1 MPYPPPPNN
10 NQPLERQSTPP
21 PRKAVQ
27 ELNSP
32 SQKDGFYTELVSR
45 EDSAYQKFVPIKR
58 GTPYSE
64 IPGADERI
72 IAQYAANPLF
82 FLKQVRPGTTSS
94 SDFGSTDLWVL
105 WIWATQSL
113 AEDSYN
119 AAVTYDEENPSFP
132 IFTREYEIKR
142 KLWEANPTLPI
153 DASPLTGLLS
163 VAITAGG
170 TGYTF
175 ASATIAGGGQAEA
188 VILAGVIID
197 WVVTVEGS
205 SVTGG
210 AAMTITGDGTGA
222 TATARVQP
230 TTALLVSQKKAEFT
244 EDNPINHDYV
254 RIVRTWMILPGAET
268 IEGGYDSLTGSPNKT
283 TKQKVVPGTAPTVL
297 DSTRTFDG
305 TAMYALQSSVEPVGD
320 SGVSLAV
327 LTTMWL
333 PLPSLETIQR
343 GYDQET
349 GAATRVTRQ
358 KVLPATLVT
367 TLGTSRSFNS
377 ITMYAQDSSVTP
389 GDNTGTSLALLTT
402 VWQQLPTTVLTV
414 YDQDEE
420 TLTVVTTTYQVV
432 AMPVSAPTP
441 TLGIIVSFKKID
453 SQKAMKITRDFNAFL
468 ATTYSEQRFSAD
480 TFPALFDYT
489 QYTWTDQC
497 GAFSQ
502 IRASFS
508 AKVKVRVDV
517 TFDNAVQDIDG
528 LTLIPRTLQ
537 LGRGVQISADVL
549 VDAGMFTYVGTCTG
563 TVTFDGSDPTYSD
576 YLATIQNT
584 MQLVAG
590 ESVLF
595 KALIYKTSKVY
606 EYML

>member
-1 MPYPPPPNN
+1 MVN
-10 NQPLERQSTPP
+10 RS
-21 PRKAVQ
+21 
-27 ELNSP
+27 
-32 SQKDGFYTELVSR
+32 
-45 EDSAYQKFVPIKR
+45 DSAYQKTWPIPR

-64 IPGADERI
+64 ILGSDERV
-72 IAQYAANPLF
+72 IAYYANNPLY
-82 FLKQVRPGTTSS
+82 FLKQIRPGSTSA
-94 SDFGSTDLWVL
+94 SDFGSSDIAVL
-105 WIWATQSL
+105 WIWATDSL
-113 AEDSYN
+113 AQDTYN
-119 AAVTYDEENPSFP
+119 ATITYDEENPSFP

-142 KLWEANPTLPI
+142 KLWEGSPTLPI

-205 SVTGG
+205 SVTNG
-210 AAMTITGDGTGA
+210 AAMVITGDGTGA
-222 TATARVQP
+222 TATSRVQP

-268 IEGGYDSLTGSPNKT
+268 IEKSFDPETGSPNRT
-283 TKQKVVPGTAPTVL
+283 TKQKVVPTTAATVL
-297 DSTRTFDG
+297 DSTRVFDG
-305 TAMYALQSSVEPVGD
+305 VTMYALQSAVEPVQD

-327 LTTMWL
+327 LTTVWL
-333 PLPSLETIQR
+333 PLASLETIRR

-349 GAATRVTRQ
+349 GAATRVTKQ
-358 KVLPATLVT
+358 KVLPGTLATV
-367 TLGTSRSFNS
+367 LGTSRVFDGL
-377 ITMYAQDSSVTP
+377 TMYAQDSSVDP
-389 GDNTGTSLALLTT
+389 QQNTGTSLVLLTT
-402 VWQQLPTTVLTV
+402 VWQVLPTTVLTV

-420 TLTVVTTTYQVV
+420 TLTNVVTSYEVV
-432 AMPVSAPTP
+432 AMPVSAPSA
-441 TLGIIVSFKKID
+441 TLGIIINYRKID
-453 SQKAMKITRDFNAFL
+453 SQKALKITRDFTAFL
-468 ATTYSEQRFSAD
+468 TTTYSEQRFSAD

-489 QYTWTDQC
+489 QYGWSDQC

-549 VDAGMFTYVGTCTG
+549 VDAGSFTYVGTCTG
-563 TVTFDGSDPTYSD
+563 TVNFDASDPTYSD
-576 YLATIQNT
+576 YLSMIQNT

-590 ESVLF
+590 ESVLW
-595 KALIYKTSKVY
+595 KALIWKTSKVY
-606 EYML
+606 ELML